1 MILKF
6 DSEKEYVDFT
16 NNIRANTSVM
26 PSIFSNYKAGFY
38 SKIYSIFLV
47 LMYANSNTWEH
58 VKMPIHLKFY
68 GVKINV
74 KEKRYLC
81 GIISDLWILMLPIIA
96 LGDLT
101 FAKDFAGSFILIL
114 GFSLSLF
121 LLRKEREEIITF
133 MRKHL

>member
-6 DSEKEYVDFT
+6 NSEKEYVDFT
-16 NNIRANTSVM
+16 NSIRANTNVM
-26 PSIFSNYKAGFY
+26 PNFFSNYKAGFY
-38 SKIYSIFLV
+38 SKIYKFLLV

-58 VKMPIHLKFY
+58 VKMPMHLKFY

-81 GIISDLWILMLPIIA
+81 GIISDLWIVMLPIIA
-96 LGDLT
+96 LGDL
-101 FAKDFAGSFILIL
+101 FFVKDFASSFILIL

-121 LLRKEREEIITF
+121 LLRKEREEIIIF
-133 MRKHL
+133 LREHL

>member
-6 DSEKEYVDFT
+6 NSEKEYLAFA
-16 NNIRANTSVM
+16 NSIRANTSVM
-26 PSIFSNYKAGFY
+26 PTLFSNYKAGFY
-38 SKIYSIFLV
+38 SKIYKFFLV

-58 VKMPIHLKFY
+58 VKMPMHLKFY

-81 GIISDLWILMLPIIA
+81 GIISDLWIVMLPIIA
-96 LGDLT
+96 LGDLI
-101 FAKDFAGSFILIL
+101 FVKDFASSFILIL

-121 LLRKEREEIITF
+121 LMRKEREEIIIF
-133 MRKHL
+133 MRKYL